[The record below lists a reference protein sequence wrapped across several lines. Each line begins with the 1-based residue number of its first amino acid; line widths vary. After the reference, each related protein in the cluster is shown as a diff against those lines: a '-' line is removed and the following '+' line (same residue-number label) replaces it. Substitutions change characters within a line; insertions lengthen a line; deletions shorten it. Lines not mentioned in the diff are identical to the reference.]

1 MAYNK
6 SDAKKLGVAGALN
19 KPCAQ
24 FSEYSVDD
32 VKTAFRNQIKE
43 LVPDYNAWRRNKE
56 DVFELMQEIF
66 DEVLPKKVLA
76 RYNDFAEIRFVNHGQ
91 KAVFKKKLGRARAK
105 TFITRVGLG
114 GIFETFRLDVSEFEV
129 PIDAIG
135 GAATIDFERL
145 LSGQEDIA
153 EAMDILM
160 EGMDEAISRMIGQ
173 ALNATI
179 NATRPENTKHTDSD
193 FDETEF
199 RKLLNTVRAYGDPV
213 IVCTPEFADTI
224 PATSITVGDTA
235 FVSDMDVND
244 LRALG
249 RIRMY
254 RGTPIVVLDQ
264 SFEDE
269 TNTTKVLDPKYCY
282 IFPGDQRVVKMTFE
296 GGMIVDEWK
305 NKDRSMEIQ
314 CYQKCGAAVMHYNN
328 WAIYENTSLV

>member
-135 GAATIDFERL
+135 GAAVIDFERL

-224 PATSITVGDTA
+224 PATSITVGDKA
-235 FVSDMDVND
+235 FVSDLDVDD

-282 IFPGDQRVVKMTFE
+282 IFPGD
-296 GGMIVDEWK
+296 
-305 NKDRSMEIQ
+305 
-314 CYQKCGAAVMHYNN
+314 
-328 WAIYENTSLV
+328 

>member
-135 GAATIDFERL
+135 GAAVIDFERL

-153 EAMDILM
+153 EAMDVLM

-224 PATSITVGDTA
+224 PATSITVGDKA
-235 FVSDMDVND
+235 FVSDMDVDD

-282 IFPGDQRVVKMTFE
+282 IFPGD
-296 GGMIVDEWK
+296 
-305 NKDRSMEIQ
+305 
-314 CYQKCGAAVMHYNN
+314 
-328 WAIYENTSLV
+328 

>member
-135 GAATIDFERL
+135 GAAVIDFERL

-224 PATSITVGDTA
+224 PATSITVGDKA
-235 FVSDMDVND
+235 FVSDMDVDD

-282 IFPGDQRVVKMTFE
+282 IFPGD
-296 GGMIVDEWK
+296 
-305 NKDRSMEIQ
+305 
-314 CYQKCGAAVMHYNN
+314 
-328 WAIYENTSLV
+328 

>member
-1 MAYNK
+1 MSYNK

-24 FSEYSVDD
+24 FSEFSVDD
-32 VKTAFRNQIKE
+32 VKTAFRNQIQE

-66 DEVLPKKVLA
+66 DEVMPKKVLA
-76 RYNDFAEIRFVNHGQ
+76 RYNDFAEIKFVNHGQ
-91 KAVFKKKLGRARAK
+91 KATFKKKLGRARAK
-105 TFITRVGLG
+105 TFVTRVGLG

-135 GAATIDFERL
+135 GAAVLDFERL

-153 EAMDILM
+153 ESMDVLM
-160 EGMDEAISRMIGQ
+160 EGMDEAISRMIGS

-179 NATRPENTKHTDSD
+179 TATRPENTKHTDSS
-193 FDETEF
+193 FNETEF

-224 PATSITVGDTA
+224 PATTVTA
-235 FVSDMDVND
+235 GNQKFVSTLDVDDMRNF
-244 LRALG
+244 G
-249 RIRMY
+249 RLKMY
-254 RGTPIVVLDQ
+254 NGTPIVVLPQ

-269 TNTTKVLDPKYCY
+269 TNEVKVLDPKFCY
-282 IFPGDQRVVKMTFE
+282 IFPGDQRVVKMVFE
-296 GGMIVDEWK
+296 GGMIVDEYK

-314 CYQKCGAAVMHYNN
+314 CYQKCGAGVMHYNN
-328 WAIYENTSLV
+328 WAIYQNTSLV

>member
-135 GAATIDFERL
+135 GAAVIDFERL

-224 PATSITVGDTA
+224 PATSIAVGGKA
-235 FVSDMDVND
+235 FVSDMDVDD

-269 TNTTKVLDPKYCY
+269 TNTTKILDPKYCY
-282 IFPGDQRVVKMTFE
+282 IFPGD
-296 GGMIVDEWK
+296 
-305 NKDRSMEIQ
+305 
-314 CYQKCGAAVMHYNN
+314 
-328 WAIYENTSLV
+328 